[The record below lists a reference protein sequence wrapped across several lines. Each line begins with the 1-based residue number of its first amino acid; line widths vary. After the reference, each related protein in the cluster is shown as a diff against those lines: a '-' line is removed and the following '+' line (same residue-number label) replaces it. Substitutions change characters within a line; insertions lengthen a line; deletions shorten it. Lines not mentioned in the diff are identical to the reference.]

1 MTRNFTF
8 WLCACLLIALIAPAL
23 RATSIVPMSVE
34 QLTAAAQMVVEGR
47 ALEQWSQWG
56 SSDHLIYTYTR
67 FAVSSTLKGS
77 APHTIVV
84 RQMGGTA
91 GGYTQIVSG
100 VRHWQPGDE
109 AVLFLRPSVA
119 NDGSLAVVG
128 LMQGNF
134 RVVRAA
140 DGSVTAGNG
149 VPSVSILKDGSAA
162 TFTGFH
168 MPLSEL
174 EQRVRR
180 GMQ

>member
-8 WLCACLLIALIAPAL
+8 WLLACLLIALIAPAL
-23 RATSIVPMSVE
+23 RATSVVPMSVE
-34 QLTAAAQMVVEGR
+34 QLTTAAQTVVEGR
-47 ALEQWSQWG
+47 ALEQWSQWDT
-56 SSDHLIYTYTR
+56 SEHLIYTYTR
-67 FAVSSTLKGS
+67 FAVTSKLKGS
-77 APHTIVV
+77 SPQSIVV
-84 RQMGGTA
+84 RQMGGSA

-119 NDGSLAVVG
+119 NDGTMAVVG

-134 RVVRAA
+134 RIVRAP

-149 VPSVSILKDGSAA
+149 VPSVSIMKDGSAA
-162 TFTGFH
+162 TFTGSR
-168 MPLSEL
+168 MPLAEL

-180 GMQ
+180 SEQ

>member
-8 WLCACLLIALIAPAL
+8 WLFLCLLIALIAPTL
-23 RATSIVPMSVE
+23 RATSIVPMTVE

-47 ALEQWSQWG
+47 ALDQWSQWDT
-56 SSDHLIYTYTR
+56 SEHLIYTYTR
-67 FAVSSTLKGS
+67 FAVSNRLKGS
-77 APHTIVV
+77 APQTILV

-119 NDGSLAVVG
+119 NDGSLAFVG

-134 RVVRAA
+134 RVVRAP
-140 DGSVTAGNG
+140 DGSSTAGNG
-149 VPSVSILKDGSAA
+149 VPSVAVLKDGGAT
-162 TFTGFH
+162 TFTGSR

-180 GMQ
+180 SVQ